1 MYLSLCSGPNAAT
14 QDMMYDQLM
23 SNNATWTI
31 IDRGEP
37 GSYFP
42 IWDLVDY
49 IGQGGVLQEQCQLLR
64 EVWEGTALSKS
75 ISDNNDLLDI
85 VMPNHSLK
93 QNVFNFVDA
102 IITCVVPTGATAGL
116 FTGALADQFGDVMK
130 AAAEGQRSNGV
141 KHNPTL
147 FISAGFAGAGISA
160 VDKRTFEIRPGSP
173 AYQYANN
180 FMLGASTEDWA
191 EFSYYTDIYRAR
203 ILEKG
208 NIRLHSLTKN
218 SSFIFHDL
226 ILFFNGWIHH
236 LTHPSTWC
244 SMMCPF
250 YAGKPNYL
258 LNLFRT
264 VFEDSNDVVESW
276 SPLIKSF
283 VDPPGAS
290 IEPGSQLNF
299 DQHLERSLTYKDD
312 ITGRN
317 CMHYVLFSWDKSL
330 ITSIFN
336 ACPEAANMTDAEGQY
351 PIDLAA
357 SDDDMKKN
365 GGIYDH
371 LSNLMFPVVTPINL
385 ALNQPTDQSST
396 LQSSTSSS
404 NANNGNKK
412 HDHEAG
418 TWHHMI
424 GGKST

>member
-1 MYLSLCSGPNAAT
+1 
-14 QDMMYDQLM
+14 
-23 SNNATWTI
+23 
-31 IDRGEP
+31 
-37 GSYFP
+37 
-42 IWDLVDY
+42 
-49 IGQGGVLQEQCQLLR
+49 
-64 EVWEGTALSKS
+64 
-75 ISDNNDLLDI
+75 
-85 VMPNHSLK
+85 
-93 QNVFNFVDA
+93 
-102 IITCVVPTGATAGL
+102 
-116 FTGALADQFGDVMK
+116 
-130 AAAEGQRSNGV
+130 
-141 KHNPTL
+141 
-147 FISAGFAGAGISA
+147 
-160 VDKRTFEIRPGSP
+160 
-173 AYQYANN
+173 
-180 FMLGASTEDWA
+180 
-191 EFSYYTDIYRAR
+191 
-203 ILEKG
+203 
-208 NIRLHSLTKN
+208 
-218 SSFIFHDL
+218 
-226 ILFFNGWIHH
+226 
-236 LTHPSTWC
+236 
-244 SMMCPF
+244 MMCPF

>member
-49 IGQGGVLQEQCQLLR
+49 IGQGGVLQEQCQMLR

-102 IITCVVPTGATAGL
+102 IIACVVPTGVTAGL
-116 FTGALADQFGDVMK
+116 FTGALADQFEEVMRE
-130 AAAEGQRSNGV
+130 AAKSQRSKEV
-141 KHNPTL
+141 KHDPTS

-160 VDKRTFEIRPGSP
+160 VDKQTFAIRKDSP

-226 ILFFNGWIHH
+226 ILFFQW
-236 LTHPSTWC
+236 L
-244 SMMCPF
+244 
-250 YAGKPNYL
+250 
-258 LNLFRT
+258 
-264 VFEDSNDVVESW
+264 DSSH
-276 SPLIKSF
+276 
-283 VDPPGAS
+283 AS
-290 IEPGSQLNF
+290 L
-299 DQHLERSLTYKDD
+299 
-312 ITGRN
+312 
-317 CMHYVLFSWDKSL
+317 
-330 ITSIFN
+330 
-336 ACPEAANMTDAEGQY
+336 
-351 PIDLAA
+351 
-357 SDDDMKKN
+357 
-365 GGIYDH
+365 
-371 LSNLMFPVVTPINL
+371 
-385 ALNQPTDQSST
+385 
-396 LQSSTSSS
+396 
-404 NANNGNKK
+404 
-412 HDHEAG
+412 
-418 TWHHMI
+418 
-424 GGKST
+424 